1 MNTATLSPPPR
12 PPRNGNFTG
21 ALGEPD
27 GSRTPG
33 RLASVLS
40 WGRMFLKL
48 LVCILFVIAVAQL
61 AFILFQTVRLWF
73 FT

>member
-21 ALGEPD
+21 ASGEPN
-27 GSRTPG
+27 GGGTPG
-33 RLASVLS
+33 RLVGVLR

-48 LVCILFVIAVAQL
+48 LVCILLVIAATQL

-73 FT
+73 FS